1 MITSMT
7 AVQHLDE
14 RPILS
19 RVALGTAQM
28 GLPYGATNRHPL
40 PDHAEVEAML
50 DLATASG
57 IGWIDTAPAYGDAEL
72 RLGKHL
78 GRHPSLRVA
87 TKVRAL
93 TDVPVGQVVRA
104 VRESVSRSVDRLGR
118 ERIDLLLLHHV
129 GDLSRPDTDEI
140 VEALAALKAEGVAIR
155 LGVSV
160 YDPEDLDAVMTRQL
174 FDVVQTPLNPLDRR
188 FATDGVLQALDRCS
202 IVLHAR
208 SLFLQG
214 LLITPAADLPDF
226 ARHHPAIEA
235 WRAWLGGST
244 SPIAGCLGLVLA
256 EPRIECAIVGVATA
270 AQLQDVVKA
279 ATSSNELPVFSPPPA
294 DPFLLD
300 PRRWPP
306 RTST

>member
-1 MITSMT
+1 MITSVT

-40 PDHAEVEAML
+40 PVDAEVEAML

-57 IGWIDTAPAYGDAEL
+57 IDWIDTAPAYGDAEL
-72 RLGKHL
+72 RLGRHL

-87 TKVRAL
+87 TKVGAL
-93 TDVPVGQVVRA
+93 TDVPVGKIVRA
-104 VRESVSRSVDRLGR
+104 VHESVYRSAERLGR
-118 ERIDLLLLHHV
+118 ERIDLLLLHQV
-129 GDLSRPDTDEI
+129 GDLSRPDADEL
-140 VEALAALKAEGVAIR
+140 VEALAALKAEGIASR

-160 YDPEDLDAVMTRQL
+160 YDPEDLDAVMTRKL
-174 FDVVQTPLNPLDRR
+174 FDVVQAPLNPLDRR
-188 FATDGVLQALDRCS
+188 FATDEVLQALDRS
-202 IVLHAR
+202 SMVLHAR

-214 LLITPAADLPDF
+214 LLVAPAADLPDF
-226 ARHHPAIEA
+226 ARHHPSIEA
-235 WRAWLGGST
+235 WRAWLRNHA
-244 SPIAGCLGLVLA
+244 SPIAGCLRLVLA
-256 EPRIECAIVGVATA
+256 LPRIERAVVGIATA
-270 AQLQDVVKA
+270 AQLQEVISA
-279 ATSSNELPVFSPPPA
+279 AASTDELPIFNPPPA

-306 RTST
+306 RTTT